1 MAAFDYKALTL
12 DGRSCSG
19 VVEADSLRQAR
30 QLLRDKQL
38 TPLSLTEGQQKAQ
51 QEGSGRLLGVALLTP
66 GLGTKSL
73 ALITRQMAT
82 LIQAGLPL
90 EEVLKAIAQQSE
102 DARIKSIMLA
112 VRAKVL
118 EGHTLAG
125 SLAQFPRAFPHL
137 YRATVSAGEH
147 SGHLDKVMNR
157 LADHTEESQQF
168 KQKVHMA
175 MIYPCL
181 LILLSILMVTG
192 LMVYVVPDVITVF
205 VGSGQQLPPL
215 TVALVALSD
224 FIADYGWAVV
234 LALIV
239 VIAMTWQLLK
249 KPQIRLRFHRWL
261 LHTPFIKRFSAGFNT
276 SRYAS
281 TLSILTNSGLP
292 LVEAMKISS
301 EVLGNDHLKHT
312 LHTATQRVQE
322 GSSLHHAL
330 AASGYF
336 PPMMLHMIA
345 SGEASGELDTMLERT
360 ADYQARELQNLV
372 TVLVGLFE
380 PAMLLFM
387 GVAVLLI
394 VMAIL
399 LPILNMNQLVS

>member
-12 DGRSCSG
+12 DGHSRSG
-19 VVEADSLRQAR
+19 VIEADSLRQAR
-30 QLLRDKQL
+30 QLLREKKL
-38 TPLSLTEGQQKAQ
+38 TPLSLVEGQKKNQSESSTK
-51 QEGSGRLLGVALLTP
+51 LF
-66 GLGTKSL
+66 GLSLISPSLATKSL

-90 EEVLKAIAQQSE
+90 EEVLKAIAQQND
-102 DARIKSIMLA
+102 DARIKSLILA

-125 SLAQFPRAFPHL
+125 SLAQFPRAFPNL
-137 YRATVSAGEH
+137 YRATVAAGEH

-175 MIYPCL
+175 MIYPCM
-181 LILLSILMVTG
+181 LILLSITMVTG
-192 LMVYVVPDVITVF
+192 LMVYVVPDVIKVF
-205 VGSGQQLPPL
+205 VGSGQQLPAL
-215 TVALVALSD
+215 TIGLVALSD
-224 FIADYGWAVV
+224 FIADYGWAV
-234 LALIV
+234 LLLLIAIA
-239 VIAMTWQLLK
+239 VIAAQLLK
-249 KPQIRLRFHRWL
+249 KPLIRLRFHRWL
-261 LHTPFIKRFSAGFNT
+261 LRTPFLKRFSCGFNT

-292 LVEAMKISS
+292 LVESMKISG
-301 EVLGNDHLKHT
+301 EVLGNDYLKQQ
-312 LHTATQRVQE
+312 LQTATQRVQE

-330 AASGYF
+330 AETGYF
-336 PPMMLHMIA
+336 PPMMLHMVA

-360 ADYQARELQNLV
+360 ANYQARELHNLV